1 MAITALA
8 LGMAM
13 SSLSHANLPSPA
25 VVWWSAPVMPGEIV
39 LLHGGDWGGDPR
51 VEIASIRNAEPG
63 EAATG
68 RTPAIGDV
76 RVLAPIHHTE
86 TGFSF
91 VLPETPEGLYI
102 GRVISGVRGPSA
114 PFVLN
119 EPAPWWVQGDRG
131 RAASPGGWLRLFG
144 RCLSFHAKAQMA
156 LKQGDNYI
164 ELPLQQQDQWSVT
177 APLPEGLT
185 PGIYE
190 VFVHNGYGGPAGWRR
205 AGTVDIAV
213 HEEVWEDRI
222 FNVVDFGAVPND
234 RAGDTQALRAAL
246 AAAGQSGGGIVHLPR
261 GRYQIQGTLEIP
273 PFTLLQGES
282 LELSQLYWPDVQKPP
297 AALIKGSHDFGVED
311 LFITS
316 GNYLNG
322 IVSGRLADPASG
334 RVVIRRVR
342 MRLLRDQYVSA
353 EERLRRHSLPG
364 HALDL
369 EGEFVR
375 VTDCDIVTSGR
386 GGSFALRV
394 RYGQITGNRFINGGN
409 SISGSENLIFENNTA
424 TGGGVSAT
432 PAPLYQRNIYFA
444 NNRLER
450 NFAHDREAMTLDGGA
465 HTYRGTVTNVA
476 GTLLVLADES
486 MAWRNGADHWING
499 GIMVLAGRGAGQLRR
514 IRHIDGRT
522 VEVDRPWTIEP
533 DDSSLIAIS
542 YFRER
547 HLFVGNRSEDA
558 TIALQLYG
566 SLIEGIVAGNTSAR
580 AGGFHNF
587 GMWKGGGPEP
597 SWYIQYFDDEILEGN
612 AYRGP
617 MNEIPSLDSHL
628 AIRDRGH
635 SETDYSFTRTC
646 LARRCILRNN
656 ARIEVLGNGIA
667 DNILIENCLVKN
679 ADVGLY
685 VDPRAEGVIL
695 RGNRF
700 DNVLEPMTGAIKHAV
715 THPAD
720 LVLAALSGAQT
731 QLGAEAPAAWIRIQR
746 DLETL
751 AFATTAVRARA
762 FLAEAVAA
770 LASNGSEEYTADLMR
785 TLLGIDVAVDT
796 DVLATAATT
805 GQATAVPAQVSIPS
819 WSLPVSVALRVN
831 PFPGWTVASGP
842 AQAIEPGGTARFALQ
857 TAVPQKVAGPFDLP
871 FTGDVRGNGWRLSFT
886 DHAGPGRLTV
896 TDWLVVGP
904 FQNESG
910 EVIDKIVHPPE
921 LKLDVT
927 ARYETRDGVKGWK
940 PIRTTADGRLDLA
953 AHFADADRAVAY
965 AAACVRAARDIPAM
979 VTYTGMTPTDGVLL
993 YVNGEQIGTPW
1004 RFNQWGST
1012 LLRRGDNTV
1021 FAVLS
1026 NLDRDWLAGMQ
1037 VEPMALLA
1045 PGELIAVPADE
1056 LFDVAALKSAAAA
1069 APEGRD
1075 LPHARGLDWRLVY
1088 EDRFDRDRL
1097 GQIWQG
1103 RSDAWFR
1110 NAEWKIVDGHVEPQ
1124 DPWVTLAFMQQIEPP
1139 VRIEYDVRV
1148 TSGGGRMLGTMLCP
1162 QGMSQHRFWGRMNG
1176 YGYFLSVGWHDRSS
1190 NSVMRNDREIFVD
1203 EDGLRL
1209 EQDRWYHVTAQ
1220 FVPPVCELFVDGEQV
1235 LEYED
1240 ENWIDGLDEV
1250 ALYSW
1255 PIHWFDNVRIYMAK

>member
-1 MAITALA
+1 MHRKSCRRSGQSLAIMALA

-13 SSLSHANLPSPA
+13 CSLSHANPPPPA

-39 LLHGGDWGGDPR
+39 LLHGGNWGSNPR
-51 VEIASIRNAEPG
+51 VEIASIRDAEPG
-63 EAATG
+63 KAATG
-68 RTPAIGDV
+68 QAPVIGDG
-76 RVLAPIHHTE
+76 RVLTPIHRTE
-86 TGFSF
+86 TGLSF
-91 VLPETPEGLYI
+91 VLPETSAGLHI
-102 GRVISGVRGPSA
+102 CRVISGVRGPSA

-131 RAASPGGWLRLFG
+131 RSASPGGWLRVFG
-144 RCLSFHAKAQMA
+144 RSLSFDEKAQMA
-156 LKQGDNYI
+156 LKQGDDHI

-177 APLPEGLT
+177 APLPAKLT
-185 PGIYE
+185 PGAYE
-190 VFVHNGYGGPAGWRR
+190 IFVHNGHGGPAGWRR

-213 HEEVWEDRI
+213 HKEVWEDRI

-234 RAGDTQALRAAL
+234 RAGDSQALHAAL

-273 PFTLLQGES
+273 PFTLLRGES

-297 AALIKGSHDFGVED
+297 AALIKGSHNFGVED

-369 EGEFVR
+369 EGEFIR

-394 RYGQITGNRFINGGN
+394 RYGQVTGNRFINGGN
-409 SISGSENLIFENNTA
+409 SISGSENLIFENNTVI
-424 TGGGVSAT
+424 GGGVSAT

-465 HTYRGTVTNVA
+465 HTYRGAVTNVA
-476 GTLLVLADES
+476 GTHLVLADES
-486 MAWRNGADHWING
+486 MTWRNGADHWING
-499 GIMVLAGRGAGQLRR
+499 GIMVFSGRGAGQLRR

-547 HLFVGNRSEDA
+547 HLFVGNHIEDA

-566 SLIEGIVAGNTSAR
+566 SLVEGIVAGNTSAR

-635 SETDYSFTRTC
+635 SETDYPFTRTC
-646 LARRCILRNN
+646 LARRCTLRNN
-656 ARIEVLGNGIA
+656 ARIEVLGDGIA
-667 DNILIENCLVKN
+667 DNVLIENCLVEN

-685 VDPRAEGVIL
+685 VDPRAQGVIL

-700 DNVLEPMTGAIKHAV
+700 DNVLEPMTGAIERAV
-715 THPAD
+715 THPPD
-720 LVLAALSGAQT
+720 LVLAALSGAQAQPGT
-731 QLGAEAPAAWIRIQR
+731 GAPAAWTRIQR

-751 AFATTAVRARA
+751 ASATTAVRASSS
-762 FLAEAVAA
+762 LAEAVAA
-770 LASNGSEEYTADLMR
+770 LASDGPKEYTADLMR
-785 TLLGIDVAVDT
+785 ALLGIDVAVNT
-796 DVLATAATT
+796 DSLASAATT
-805 GQATAVPAQVSIPS
+805 GNATSVPVQVSVPS
-819 WSLPVSVALRVN
+819 WSLPVSIALRVD
-831 PFPGWTVASGP
+831 PFPGWTVTSGP
-842 AQAIEPGGTARFALQ
+842 AQAIEPGETARFALQ
-857 TAVPQKVAGPFDLP
+857 TTVAQKMSGPFDLP
-871 FTGDVRGNGWRLSFT
+871 FTCDVRGDGWRLSFT
-886 DHAGPGRLTV
+886 DHTGPNRLTI

-904 FQNESG
+904 FENESG
-910 EVIDKIVHPPE
+910 EVIDATVHPPE
-921 LKLDVT
+921 LKLNVT
-927 ARYETRDGVKGWK
+927 AHYQTRDGMKGWK
-940 PIRTTADGRLDLA
+940 PIRTIADGRLDLTT
-953 AHFADADRAVAY
+953 HFADAARAVAY
-965 AAACVRAARDIPAM
+965 AVASVRAARDIPAM
-979 VTYTGMTPTDGVLL
+979 ITYTGMTATDGVLL
-993 YVNGEQIGTPW
+993 YVNGQQIGTPW
-1004 RFNQWGST
+1004 RSNQWGST
-1012 LLRRGDNTV
+1012 LLRRGDNIV
-1021 FAVLS
+1021 LAVLS
-1026 NLDRDWLAGMQ
+1026 NLDGDWRAGVQ
-1037 VEPMALLA
+1037 VEPMAPLA
-1045 PGELIAVPADE
+1045 PSELIAVPVGE
-1056 LFDVAALKSAAAA
+1056 LSNVAALKSTAAAI
-1069 APEGRD
+1069 PGGRD
-1075 LPHARGLDWRLVY
+1075 LPRAHGLD
-1088 EDRFDRDRL
+1088 
-1097 GQIWQG
+1097 
-1103 RSDAWFR
+1103 
-1110 NAEWKIVDGHVEPQ
+1110 
-1124 DPWVTLAFMQQIEPP
+1124 
-1139 VRIEYDVRV
+1139 
-1148 TSGGGRMLGTMLCP
+1148 
-1162 QGMSQHRFWGRMNG
+1162 
-1176 YGYFLSVGWHDRSS
+1176 
-1190 NSVMRNDREIFVD
+1190 
-1203 EDGLRL
+1203 
-1209 EQDRWYHVTAQ
+1209 
-1220 FVPPVCELFVDGEQV
+1220 
-1235 LEYED
+1235 
-1240 ENWIDGLDEV
+1240 
-1250 ALYSW
+1250 
-1255 PIHWFDNVRIYMAK
+1255 

>member
-1 MAITALA
+1 MAIAALV

-13 SSLSHANLPSPA
+13 CSLSHANLSPPA

-39 LLHGGDWGGDPR
+39 LLHGGDWGGDPK
-51 VEIASIRNAEPG
+51 VEIASIRDAEPG
-63 EAATG
+63 KAATG
-68 RTPAIGDV
+68 YAPLIGDV
-76 RVLAPIHHTE
+76 HVLTPIHRTE
-86 TGFSF
+86 TGLSF
-91 VLPETPEGLYI
+91 ILPKTSAGLHI
-102 GRVISGVRGPSA
+102 CRVISGVRGPSA

-119 EPAPWWVQGDRG
+119 EPTPWWVQGDRG
-131 RAASPGGWLRLFG
+131 RAASPGGWLRVFG
-144 RCLSFHAKAQMA
+144 RSLSFDEKTQMA
-156 LKQGDNYI
+156 LKRGDDHI

-177 APLPEGLT
+177 APLPAKLA

-190 VFVHNGYGGPAGWRR
+190 IFVHNGHGGPAGWRR

-213 HEEVWEDRI
+213 HKEVWEDRI
-222 FNVVDFGAVPND
+222 FDVVDFGAVPND
-234 RAGDTQALRAAL
+234 RADDTQALRAAL
-246 AAAGQSGGGIVHLPR
+246 AAAGDNGGGIVHLPR
-261 GRYQIQGTLEIP
+261 GRYQIHGTLEIP
-273 PFTLLQGES
+273 PFTLLRGES
-282 LELSQLYWPDVQKPP
+282 LELSQLYWPDAQKPP
-297 AALIKGSHDFGVED
+297 AALIKGSHNFGVED

-334 RVVIRRVR
+334 RVIVRRVR

-386 GGSFALRV
+386 GGGFALRV
-394 RYGQITGNRFINGGN
+394 RYGQVTGNRFINGGN
-409 SISGSENLIFENNTA
+409 SISGSENLIFENNTV

-450 NFAHDREAMTLDGGA
+450 NFSHDREAMTLDGGG
-465 HTYRGTVTNVA
+465 HTYRGAVTNVA
-476 GTLLVLADES
+476 GNRLVLADES

-522 VEVDRPWTIEP
+522 VEVDRPWAIEP

-547 HLFVGNRSEDA
+547 HLFVGNHIEDA

-566 SLIEGIVAGNTSAR
+566 SLVEGIVAGNTSAR
-580 AGGFHNF
+580 AGGFHSF

-597 SWYIQYFDDEILEGN
+597 SWYIQYLDDEILEGN

-656 ARIEVLGNGIA
+656 ARIEVLGDGIA
-667 DNILIENCLVKN
+667 DNVLIENCLVEN

-685 VDPRAEGVIL
+685 VDPRAQGVIL

-700 DNVLEPMTGAIKHAV
+700 DNVLEPMTGAIERTV
-715 THPAD
+715 TQPAD
-720 LVLAALSGAQT
+720 CVLAALSGARA
-731 QLGAEAPAAWIRIQR
+731 QLGTGAPAAWDRLQR

-751 AFATTAVRARA
+751 ASAASAAKARA

-770 LASNGSEEYTADLMR
+770 LASNSSGEYTADLMR
-785 TLLGIDVAVDT
+785 TLLGIDIAVDT
-796 DVLATAATT
+796 DALAAAATT
-805 GQATAVPAQVSIPS
+805 GQATSVPAQVSIPS

-842 AQAIEPGGTARFALQ
+842 AQAIEPGGTALFALQ
-857 TAVPQKVAGPFDLP
+857 TAVPRKVAGPFDLP
-871 FTGDVRGNGWRLSFT
+871 FTCDVRGDGWRLSFT
-886 DHAGPGRLTV
+886 DHVGPGRLTV
-896 TDWLVVGP
+896 SDWLVVGP

-910 EVIDKIVHPPE
+910 EVIDTTVHPPE
-921 LKLDVT
+921 LKLNVT

-940 PIRTTADGRLDLA
+940 PIRTTTDGRLDLA

-965 AAACVRAARDIPAM
+965 AVASVRAARDIPAM
-979 VTYTGMTPTDGVLL
+979 ITYTGMTPTDGVLL
-993 YVNGEQIGTPW
+993 YVNGQQIGTPW

-1012 LLRRGDNTV
+1012 LLRRGDNVV

-1026 NLDRDWLAGMQ
+1026 NRDRDWLAGMQ
-1037 VEPMALLA
+1037 VEPMAPLA
-1045 PGELIAVPADE
+1045 PGELIAVPANE
-1056 LFDVAALKSAAAA
+1056 LSDVAALKSAVEAV
-1069 APEGRD
+1069 PEGR
-1075 LPHARGLDWRLVY
+1075 ARGLD
-1088 EDRFDRDRL
+1088 
-1097 GQIWQG
+1097 
-1103 RSDAWFR
+1103 
-1110 NAEWKIVDGHVEPQ
+1110 
-1124 DPWVTLAFMQQIEPP
+1124 
-1139 VRIEYDVRV
+1139 
-1148 TSGGGRMLGTMLCP
+1148 
-1162 QGMSQHRFWGRMNG
+1162 
-1176 YGYFLSVGWHDRSS
+1176 
-1190 NSVMRNDREIFVD
+1190 
-1203 EDGLRL
+1203 
-1209 EQDRWYHVTAQ
+1209 
-1220 FVPPVCELFVDGEQV
+1220 
-1235 LEYED
+1235 
-1240 ENWIDGLDEV
+1240 
-1250 ALYSW
+1250 
-1255 PIHWFDNVRIYMAK
+1255 

>member
-1 MAITALA
+1 MRSGQALA
-8 LGMAM
+8 IMALMLGMAM
-13 SSLSHANLPSPA
+13 CSLSHANPPPPA

-39 LLHGGDWGGDPR
+39 LLHGGDWGGDPK
-51 VEIASIRNAEPG
+51 VEIAAIRDAEPG
-63 EAATG
+63 KAATG
-68 RTPAIGDV
+68 QAPVIGDG
-76 RVLAPIHHTE
+76 RVLTPIHRTE
-86 TGFSF
+86 TGLSF
-91 VLPETPEGLYI
+91 VLPKTSAGLHI
-102 GRVISGVRGPSA
+102 CRVISGARGPSA

-119 EPAPWWVQGDRG
+119 EPTPWWVQGDRG
-131 RAASPGGWLRLFG
+131 RAASPGGWLRVFG
-144 RCLSFHAKAQMA
+144 RSLSFDEKAQIA
-156 LKQGDNYI
+156 LKQGDDHI

-177 APLPEGLT
+177 APLPTKLA
-185 PGIYE
+185 PGAYE
-190 VFVHNGYGGPAGWRR
+190 IFVHNGHGGPAGWRR

-213 HEEVWEDRI
+213 HKEVCEDRI

-234 RAGDTQALRAAL
+234 RAGDTQALHAAL

-273 PFTLLQGES
+273 PFTLLRGES

-297 AALIKGSHDFGVED
+297 AALIKGSHNFGVED

-334 RVVIRRVR
+334 RVIVRRVR
-342 MRLLRDQYVSA
+342 MRLLRDQYVST

-369 EGEFVR
+369 EGEFIR

-394 RYGQITGNRFINGGN
+394 RYGQVTGNRFINGGN
-409 SISGSENLIFENNTA
+409 SISGSENLIFENNTV

-465 HTYRGTVTNVA
+465 HTYRGAVTNVA
-476 GTLLVLADES
+476 GTRLVLADES
-486 MAWRNGADHWING
+486 MAWRNGAAHWING

-522 VEVDRPWTIEP
+522 VEIDRPWTIEP

-547 HLFVGNRSEDA
+547 HLFVDNRIEDA

-566 SLIEGIVAGNTSAR
+566 SLIEGIVASNTSAR

-597 SWYIQYFDDEILEGN
+597 SWYVQYFDDEILEGN

-635 SETDYSFTRTC
+635 SETDYPFTRTC
-646 LARRCILRNN
+646 LARRCTLRNN

-667 DNILIENCLVKN
+667 DNILIENCLVEN
-679 ADVGLY
+679 ADIGLY
-685 VDPRAEGVIL
+685 VDPRAQGVIL

-700 DNVLEPMTGAIKHAV
+700 DNVLEPMTGAIDHAV

-720 LVLAALSGAQT
+720 LVLAALSGARA
-731 QLGAEAPAAWIRIQR
+731 QLGARAPAAWDRIQR
-746 DLETL
+746 ELETITVGGDL
-751 AFATTAVRARA
+751 ASKATAAKARA
-762 FLAEAVAA
+762 SLAEAVAA
-770 LASNGSEEYTADLMR
+770 LASAGSEEYSADLMR
-785 TLLGIDVAVDT
+785 TLLGIDVAVERDS
-796 DVLATAATT
+796 LAFAATT
-805 GQATAVPAQVSIPS
+805 GKATSVPAQVSVPS
-819 WSLPVSVALRVN
+819 WSLPVSVALRVD

-842 AQAIEPGGTARFALQ
+842 AQAIEPGGTGSFALQ
-857 TAVPQKVAGPFDLP
+857 TTVPQKVVGPFDLP
-871 FTGDVRGNGWRLSFT
+871 FTCDVRGDGWRLSFT
-886 DHAGPGRLTV
+886 DHVGPARLTI

-904 FQNESG
+904 FENKSG
-910 EVIDKIVHPPE
+910 EVIDKTVHPPE
-921 LKLDVT
+921 LKLNVT
-927 ARYETRDGVKGWK
+927 ARYQTRDGMKGWK
-940 PIRTTADGRLDLA
+940 SIRTTADGRLDLA

-965 AAACVRAARDIPAM
+965 AVASVRAARDIPA
-979 VTYTGMTPTDGVLL
+979 VITYTGMTATDGVLL
-993 YVNGEQIGTPW
+993 YVNGQQIGTRW

-1012 LLRRGDNTV
+1012 LLRRGDNVV

-1026 NLDRDWLAGMQ
+1026 NLDHDWRAGVQ
-1037 VEPMALLA
+1037 VEPMAPLA
-1045 PGELIAVPADE
+1045 PGELIFVPVDE
-1056 LFDVAALKSAAAA
+1056 LSNVAALKSTAAAI
-1069 APEGRD
+1069 PGGRD
-1075 LPHARGLDWRLVY
+1075 LPHGLD
-1088 EDRFDRDRL
+1088 
-1097 GQIWQG
+1097 
-1103 RSDAWFR
+1103 
-1110 NAEWKIVDGHVEPQ
+1110 
-1124 DPWVTLAFMQQIEPP
+1124 
-1139 VRIEYDVRV
+1139 
-1148 TSGGGRMLGTMLCP
+1148 
-1162 QGMSQHRFWGRMNG
+1162 
-1176 YGYFLSVGWHDRSS
+1176 
-1190 NSVMRNDREIFVD
+1190 
-1203 EDGLRL
+1203 
-1209 EQDRWYHVTAQ
+1209 
-1220 FVPPVCELFVDGEQV
+1220 
-1235 LEYED
+1235 
-1240 ENWIDGLDEV
+1240 
-1250 ALYSW
+1250 
-1255 PIHWFDNVRIYMAK
+1255 

>member
-1 MAITALA
+1 MYRKFCRRSGQALAIMALA

-13 SSLSHANLPSPA
+13 CSLSHANPSTPA

-51 VEIASIRNAEPG
+51 VEIASIRDAEPG

-68 RTPAIGDV
+68 YAPVIGDV
-76 RVLAPIHHTE
+76 RVLTPIHHTE
-86 TGFSF
+86 TGLSF
-91 VLPETPEGLYI
+91 VLPEKSEGLHI
-102 GRVISGVRGPSA
+102 CRVISGVRGPSA

-131 RAASPGGWLRLFG
+131 RSASPSGWLRVFG
-144 RCLSFHAKAQMA
+144 RSLSFDEKAQMA
-156 LKQGDNYI
+156 LKRGDNRV

-177 APLPEGLT
+177 APLPAKLT
-185 PGIYE
+185 PGAYE
-190 VFVHNGYGGPAGWRR
+190 VFIHNGHGGPAGWRR

-213 HEEVWEDRI
+213 HKEVWEDRI
-222 FNVVDFGAVPND
+222 FNVVDFGAMPND
-234 RAGDTQALRAAL
+234 RAGDTQALRTAL

-261 GRYQIQGTLEIP
+261 GRYQIHGTLEIP
-273 PFTLLQGES
+273 PFTLLRGES

-322 IVSGRLADPASG
+322 IVSGRLADPTSG

-364 HALDL
+364 HALNL

-394 RYGQITGNRFINGGN
+394 RYGQVTGNRFINGGN
-409 SISGSENLIFENNTA
+409 SISGSENLIFENNTV

-450 NFAHDREAMTLDGGA
+450 NFTHDREAMTLDGGA
-465 HTYRGTVTNVA
+465 HTYRGAVTNVV
-476 GTLLVLADES
+476 GTRLVLADES
-486 MAWRNGADHWING
+486 MTWRNGADHWING

-514 IRHIDGRT
+514 IRRIDGRT
-522 VEVDRPWTIEP
+522 VEIDRPWTIEP

-547 HLFVGNRSEDA
+547 HLFVDNRIEDA

-566 SLIEGIVAGNTSAR
+566 SLVEGIVAGNTSAR
-580 AGGFHNF
+580 AGGFHSF

-597 SWYIQYFDDEILEGN
+597 SWYVQYFDDEILEGN

-635 SETDYSFTRTC
+635 SDTDYPFTRTC
-646 LARRCILRNN
+646 LARRCTLRNN

-667 DNILIENCLVKN
+667 DNVLIENCLVEN

-685 VDPRAEGVIL
+685 VDPRAQGVIL

-700 DNVLEPMTGAIKHAV
+700 DNVLEPMTGAIERAV

-720 LVLAALSGAQT
+720 LVLAALSGART
-731 QLGAEAPAAWIRIQR
+731 QLGAEAPAAWTRIQR
-746 DLETL
+746 ELETL
-751 AFATTAVRARA
+751 GSTTTASKTRAS
-762 FLAEAVAA
+762 LAEAVAA
-770 LASNGSEEYTADLMR
+770 LASNSPKEYTADLMR
-785 TLLGIDVAVDT
+785 TLLGIDIAVDT
-796 DVLATAATT
+796 DTLAAAATT
-805 GQATAVPAQVSIPS
+805 GKATSVSAQVSVPS
-819 WSLPVSVALRVN
+819 WSLPMSIALRVD

-842 AQAIEPGGTARFALQ
+842 AQTIEPGGTARFALQ
-857 TAVPQKVAGPFDLP
+857 TAVAQKVSGPFDLP
-871 FTGDVRGNGWRLSFT
+871 FTCDVRGDGWQLSFT
-886 DHAGPGRLTV
+886 NHAGPSRLTV

-910 EVIDKIVHPPE
+910 EVIDKTVHPPE

-953 AHFADADRAVAY
+953 AHFTDADRAVAY
-965 AAACVRAARDIPAM
+965 AVASVHAARDIPAM
-979 VTYTGMTPTDGVLL
+979 ITYTGMTPTDGVLL
-993 YVNGEQIGTPW
+993 YVNGQQIGSP
-1004 RFNQWGST
+1004 
-1012 LLRRGDNTV
+1012 
-1021 FAVLS
+1021 
-1026 NLDRDWLAGMQ
+1026 
-1037 VEPMALLA
+1037 
-1045 PGELIAVPADE
+1045 
-1056 LFDVAALKSAAAA
+1056 
-1069 APEGRD
+1069 
-1075 LPHARGLDWRLVY
+1075 
-1088 EDRFDRDRL
+1088 
-1097 GQIWQG
+1097 
-1103 RSDAWFR
+1103 
-1110 NAEWKIVDGHVEPQ
+1110 
-1124 DPWVTLAFMQQIEPP
+1124 
-1139 VRIEYDVRV
+1139 
-1148 TSGGGRMLGTMLCP
+1148 
-1162 QGMSQHRFWGRMNG
+1162 
-1176 YGYFLSVGWHDRSS
+1176 
-1190 NSVMRNDREIFVD
+1190 
-1203 EDGLRL
+1203 
-1209 EQDRWYHVTAQ
+1209 
-1220 FVPPVCELFVDGEQV
+1220 
-1235 LEYED
+1235 
-1240 ENWIDGLDEV
+1240 
-1250 ALYSW
+1250 
-1255 PIHWFDNVRIYMAK
+1255 

>member
-1 MAITALA
+1 
-8 LGMAM
+8 
-13 SSLSHANLPSPA
+13 
-25 VVWWSAPVMPGEIV
+25 
-39 LLHGGDWGGDPR
+39 
-51 VEIASIRNAEPG
+51 
-63 EAATG
+63 
-68 RTPAIGDV
+68 
-76 RVLAPIHHTE
+76 
-86 TGFSF
+86 
-91 VLPETPEGLYI
+91 
-102 GRVISGVRGPSA
+102 
-114 PFVLN
+114 
-119 EPAPWWVQGDRG
+119 
-131 RAASPGGWLRLFG
+131 
-144 RCLSFHAKAQMA
+144 MA

-213 HEEVWEDRI
+213 HEEVWEDRV
-222 FNVVDFGAVPND
+222 FDVVDFGAVPND

-246 AAAGQSGGGIVHLPR
+246 AAADQSGGGIVHLPR

-273 PFTLLQGES
+273 PFTLLRGES

-297 AALIKGSHDFGVED
+297 AALIKGSHNFGVED

-322 IVSGRLADPASG
+322 IVSSRLADPASG

-353 EERLRRHSLPG
+353 EERLHRHSLPG

-375 VTDCDIVTSGR
+375 VTDCDIATSGR

-394 RYGQITGNRFINGGN
+394 RYGQVTGNRFINGGN
-409 SISGSENLIFENNTA
+409 SISGSENLIFENNTV

-450 NFAHDREAMTLDGGA
+450 NFAHDREAMPLDGGA
-465 HTYRGTVTNVA
+465 HTYRGTVTNVV
-476 GTLLVLADES
+476 GNRLVLVDES
-486 MAWRNGADHWING
+486 MAWHNGADHWING

-547 HLFVGNRSEDA
+547 HLFVGNRIEDA

-566 SLIEGIVAGNTSAR
+566 SLVEGIVASNTSAR

-587 GMWKGGGPEP
+587 GTWKGGGPEP

-700 DNVLEPMTGAIKHAV
+700 DNVLEPMTGAIERAV
-715 THPAD
+715 THPTD
-720 LVLAALSGAQT
+720 LVLAALSGARA
-731 QLGAEAPAAWIRIQR
+731 QLGTGAPAAWDRIQR
-746 DLETL
+746 EFETL
-751 AFATTAVRARA
+751 ASAATAAKSRA

-770 LASNGSEEYTADLMR
+770 LASNSSGEYTADLMR
-785 TLLGIDVAVDT
+785 TLLGIDVAIDT
-796 DVLATAATT
+796 DALATAATT
-805 GQATAVPAQVSIPS
+805 GQATSVPAQVSIPS

-831 PFPGWTVASGP
+831 PFPGWTVAAGP

-857 TAVPQKVAGPFDLP
+857 TAVPRKVASPFDLP
-871 FTGDVRGNGWRLSFT
+871 FTCDVRGDGWRLSFT

-896 TDWLVVGP
+896 SDWLVVGP

-910 EVIDKIVHPPE
+910 EVIDTTVHPPE

-940 PIRTTADGRLDLA
+940 PIRTTADGRIDLTT
-953 AHFADADRAVAY
+953 HFADADRAVAY
-965 AAACVRAARDIPAM
+965 AVASVRSARDIPAM
-979 VTYTGMTPTDGVLL
+979 ITYTGMTPTDGVLL
-993 YVNGEQIGTPW
+993 YVNGQQIGTPW
-1004 RFNQWGST
+1004 RFNQWGSM
-1012 LLRRGDNTV
+1012 LLRRGDNIV

-1037 VEPMALLA
+1037 VEPMAPLA
-1045 PGELIAVPADE
+1045 PGELIAVPANE
-1056 LFDVAALKSAAAA
+1056 LSNVAVLKSAAKAI
-1069 APEGRD
+1069 PEGRD
-1075 LPHARGLDWRLVY
+1075 LPRTRGLD
-1088 EDRFDRDRL
+1088 
-1097 GQIWQG
+1097 
-1103 RSDAWFR
+1103 
-1110 NAEWKIVDGHVEPQ
+1110 
-1124 DPWVTLAFMQQIEPP
+1124 
-1139 VRIEYDVRV
+1139 
-1148 TSGGGRMLGTMLCP
+1148 
-1162 QGMSQHRFWGRMNG
+1162 
-1176 YGYFLSVGWHDRSS
+1176 
-1190 NSVMRNDREIFVD
+1190 
-1203 EDGLRL
+1203 
-1209 EQDRWYHVTAQ
+1209 
-1220 FVPPVCELFVDGEQV
+1220 
-1235 LEYED
+1235 
-1240 ENWIDGLDEV
+1240 
-1250 ALYSW
+1250 
-1255 PIHWFDNVRIYMAK
+1255 

>member
-1 MAITALA
+1 MYRKSCRRSGQALAIMALA
-8 LGMAM
+8 LGIAM
-13 SSLSHANLPSPA
+13 CSLSHATLSPPA

-39 LLHGGDWGGDPR
+39 LLHGGNWGGDPR
-51 VEIASIRNAEPG
+51 VEIASIRDAEPG

-68 RTPAIGDV
+68 QAPVIGNG

-86 TGFSF
+86 TGLSF
-91 VLPETPEGLYI
+91 VLPETPAGLHI

-131 RAASPGGWLRLFG
+131 RAASPGGWLRVFG
-144 RCLSFHAKAQMA
+144 RSLSFDEKAQMA
-156 LKQGDNYI
+156 LKRDDNHI
-164 ELPLQQQDQWSVT
+164 ELSLQQQDQWAVT
-177 APLPEGLT
+177 APLPAKLALGA
-185 PGIYE
+185 YE
-190 VFVHNGYGGPAGWRR
+190 VFVHNGHGGPAGWRR
-205 AGTVDIAV
+205 AGTVDISV

-234 RAGDTQALRAAL
+234 RAGDTQALHAAL

-261 GRYQIQGTLEIP
+261 GRYQIHGTLEIP
-273 PFTLLQGES
+273 PFTLLRGES

-297 AALIKGSHDFGVED
+297 EALIKGSHNFGVED

-334 RVVIRRVR
+334 RVIVRRVR

-375 VTDCDIVTSGR
+375 VTDCDIATSGR

-394 RYGQITGNRFINGGN
+394 RYGQVTGNRFINGSN
-409 SISGSENLIFENNTA
+409 SISGSENLIFENNTV
-424 TGGGVSAT
+424 TGGGISAT
-432 PAPLYQRNIYFA
+432 SAPLYQRNIYFA

-450 NFAHDREAMTLDGGA
+450 NFAHDREVMTLDGGT
-465 HTYRGTVTNVA
+465 HTYRGAVTNVA
-476 GTLLVLADES
+476 GTRLVLADEG
-486 MAWRNGADHWING
+486 MVWRNGADHWING
-499 GIMVLAGRGAGQLRR
+499 GIMVFAGRGAGQLRR

-522 VEVDRPWTIEP
+522 VEIDRPWTIEP
-533 DDSSLIAIS
+533 DGSSLITIS

-547 HLFVGNRSEDA
+547 HLFVGNRIEDA
-558 TIALQLYG
+558 TIALQLDG

-628 AIRDRGH
+628 AIRDLGP
-635 SETDYSFTRTC
+635 SETDYPFTRTC
-646 LARRCILRNN
+646 LARRCLLRNN
-656 ARIEVLGNGIA
+656 ARIEVLGNGLA
-667 DNILIENCLVKN
+667 DNVLIENCLVEN

-685 VDPRAEGVIL
+685 VDPRAQGVIL

-700 DNVLEPMTGAIKHAV
+700 DNVLEPMTGAIERAV

-720 LVLAALSGAQT
+720 LVLAALSGAQA
-731 QLGAEAPAAWIRIQR
+731 QLGAEAPTAWTRIQR

-751 AFATTAVRARA
+751 ASETTAVKARSS
-762 FLAEAVAA
+762 LAEAVAA
-770 LASNGSEEYTADLMR
+770 LAPDGPKEYTAALMR
-785 TLLGIDVAVDT
+785 TLLGIDIAVDI
-796 DVLATAATT
+796 DSLAAATT
-805 GQATAVPAQVSIPS
+805 GNATSVPAQVSVPS
-819 WSLPVSVALRVN
+819 WSLPVSIALRVD
-831 PFPGWTVASGP
+831 PFPGWTIASSP

-857 TAVPQKVAGPFDLP
+857 TAVAQKVSGPFDLP
-871 FTGDVRGNGWRLSFT
+871 FTCDVRGDGWRLSFT
-886 DHAGPGRLTV
+886 DHAGPSRLTV

-904 FQNESG
+904 FENKSG
-910 EVIDKIVHPPE
+910 EVIDTTVHPPE

-927 ARYETRDGVKGWK
+927 ARYETRNGVQSWK
-940 PIRTTADGRLDLA
+940 PIRATADGRLDLA

-965 AAACVRAARDIPAM
+965 AVASVRAARDIPAM
-979 VTYTGMTPTDGVLL
+979 ITYTGMTPTDGVLL

-1004 RFNQWGST
+1004 RFNQWGSI
-1012 LLRRGDNTV
+1012 LLRKGNNVV

-1026 NLDRDWLAGMQ
+1026 NRDGDWRVGMQ
-1037 VEPMALLA
+1037 VEPMAPLA
-1045 PGELIAVPADE
+1045 PGELIAVPANE
-1056 LFDVAALKSAAAA
+1056 LSNVAALKSAAKAI
-1069 APEGRD
+1069 PK
-1075 LPHARGLDWRLVY
+1075 
-1088 EDRFDRDRL
+1088 
-1097 GQIWQG
+1097 GQ
-1103 RSDAWFR
+1103 
-1110 NAEWKIVDGHVEPQ
+1110 
-1124 DPWVTLAFMQQIEPP
+1124 
-1139 VRIEYDVRV
+1139 
-1148 TSGGGRMLGTMLCP
+1148 
-1162 QGMSQHRFWGRMNG
+1162 
-1176 YGYFLSVGWHDRSS
+1176 
-1190 NSVMRNDREIFVD
+1190 
-1203 EDGLRL
+1203 
-1209 EQDRWYHVTAQ
+1209 
-1220 FVPPVCELFVDGEQV
+1220 
-1235 LEYED
+1235 
-1240 ENWIDGLDEV
+1240 
-1250 ALYSW
+1250 
-1255 PIHWFDNVRIYMAK
+1255 